1 MLLPILSCS
10 DHQDQR
16 SDDVE
21 YVLWF
26 SLLRVEIFVIRRSHF
41 SFVKNEACNLSYV
54 LSMFFFLRSSEFS
67 TVLSSGCC
75 THAPHASRFF
85 LQKAVLMPLIDHDV
99 SKN

>member
-1 MLLPILSCS
+1 MIPGTVEFVLPILSCFLFS
-10 DHQDQR
+10 VFKNQDQR

-54 LSMFFFLRSSEFS
+54 LSMFFFLRSYEFS
-67 TVLSSGCC
+67 TITGKWVL
-75 THAPHASRFF
+75 HACAAR
-85 LQKAVLMPLIDHDV
+85 K
-99 SKN
+99 